1 MTTYK
6 LQFLSESGDTA
17 EIQVPFGITLS
28 DAALM
33 AGVELNIPCG
43 GQGRC
48 GRCAVVVEEG
58 AVRRRSS
65 LRLSASDI
73 KAGYAL
79 ACQTVVEGDARISVP
94 PQEKIERLLET
105 DKTAAKITVPFAYD
119 PALHQSMRRVCL
131 PIEPP
136 TLADN
141 TDDMS
146 RLRRTLARQSDIID
160 VRARLAVLQKLAAAL
175 RNDYWNVTAVVET
188 DTWEMPNGPPRLV
201 DVLPGDRCD
210 ENWGL
215 AIDIGTTSNV
225 VYLVNL
231 LNGDV
236 TQQAADYNGQI
247 RRGEDVIS
255 RIVYAGKDD
264 GLQELQSLVVGTL
277 NKLIQRV
284 CRRQGIEPDEIHKA
298 VVAGN
303 STMIHLF
310 LALPPQSI
318 RLEPYVTTVNQV
330 PSVRAAEIGLAINC
344 EATVDCLPGVA
355 SYVGADITAGV
366 VSSGMTEVGDITL
379 FIDIGTNGEMV
390 LGDGSWLITCAC
402 SAGPAF
408 EGAGVVDGMR
418 ATRGAIEEVWIN
430 GATAEPTYRVIGGS
444 KPKGICGS
452 GLISLLAEMF
462 ITGVIDKSGNL
473 NHTMDTP
480 RIRSGEHGDEYVIA
494 WANETDHGRDIA
506 ITHPDIDNLLRAKAA
521 IYAGFASL
529 AQSVGVDLAD
539 VNQLFIGG
547 AFGQYLNVEK
557 SIQIGLL
564 PDLPWDKFYF
574 LGNTSI
580 KGAYMALLRRDMR
593 AQIEAAASRM
603 TYLELSADNT
613 FYDHFTS
620 ALFLPHTDIERF
632 PSVAAVLQEA
642 QNV

>member
-642 QNV
+642 QSA